1 MSDSETDPDLAVER
15 HDPEDDVNVYGS
27 PISRPAFSDQQ
38 PGPSNITVDRPPDRT
53 EVSEILLALLGCYMS
68 NFFDYF
74 KQGSK

>member
-1 MSDSETDPDLAVER
+1 MTVER

-68 NFFDYF
+68 NFDYF